1 MKGQTLRYFNHMYK
15 TAIITGAGRGIGK
28 ETALLLARNGLNIVV
43 CSRTQC
49 EIDSVIEEIKKL
61 SNNNNNAF
69 GMKCDVSKPLEV
81 NQLVQKTIDRFEG
94 VDILVN
100 NAGIAFISKLID
112 TSEEQWNMT
121 IDINLKGT
129 FLCIRAVLPSML
141 RNGSGVII
149 NVSSGAGK
157 IGFPNISTYCA
168 SKFGMIGLTESLAW
182 EVNDTNIR
190 VMAICPGEVNT
201 RMQEDLD
208 KEYHRENKSK
218 MLRPE
223 QIAQRIF
230 EMIFNNQHQYASG
243 QSVII
248 DT

>member
-1 MKGQTLRYFNHMYK
+1 MYK

-28 ETALLLARNGLNIVV
+28 ETALLLAKNGLNIAV

-61 SNNNNNAF
+61 KNNNSNAF

-112 TSEEQWNMT
+112 TSEEQWDKT

-129 FLCIRAVLPSML
+129 FLSTKAVLPFML

-157 IGFPNISTYCA
+157 IGFPNISAYCA

-182 EVNDTNIR
+182 EVSDTNIL

-223 QIAQRIF
+223 QIAQRIV
-230 EMIFNNQHQYASG
+230 EMIFNNRHQYVSG

>member
-1 MKGQTLRYFNHMYK
+1 MYK

-28 ETALLLARNGLNIVV
+28 ETALLLAKNGLNIAV

-61 SNNNNNAF
+61 KNNNINAF

-112 TSEEQWNMT
+112 TSEEQWDKT

-129 FLCIRAVLPSML
+129 FLSTKAVLPFML

-157 IGFPNISTYCA
+157 IGFPNISAYCA

-182 EVNDTNIR
+182 EVSDTNIL
-190 VMAICPGEVNT
+190 VMAICPDEVNT

-223 QIAQRIF
+223 QIAQRIV
-230 EMIFNNQHQYASG
+230 EMIFNNRHQYVSG

>member
-1 MKGQTLRYFNHMYK
+1 MYK

-28 ETALLLARNGLNIVV
+28 ETALLLAKNGLNIAV

-61 SNNNNNAF
+61 KNNNINAF

-112 TSEEQWNMT
+112 TSEEQWDKT

-129 FLCIRAVLPSML
+129 FLSTKAVLPFML

-149 NVSSGAGK
+149 NVSSGA
-157 IGFPNISTYCA
+157 
-168 SKFGMIGLTESLAW
+168 
-182 EVNDTNIR
+182 
-190 VMAICPGEVNT
+190 
-201 RMQEDLD
+201 
-208 KEYHRENKSK
+208 
-218 MLRPE
+218 
-223 QIAQRIF
+223 
-230 EMIFNNQHQYASG
+230 
-243 QSVII
+243 
-248 DT
+248 

>member
-1 MKGQTLRYFNHMYK
+1 MYK

-28 ETALLLARNGLNIVV
+28 ETALLLAKNGLNIAV

-61 SNNNNNAF
+61 KNNNSNAF

-112 TSEEQWNMT
+112 TSEEQWDKT

-129 FLCIRAVLPSML
+129 FLCTKAVLPFML

-157 IGFPNISTYCA
+157 IGFPNISAYCA

-182 EVNDTNIR
+182 EVSDTNIL

-201 RMQEDLD
+201 RMQEDLA

-223 QIAQRIF
+223 QIAQRIV
-230 EMIFNNQHQYASG
+230 EMIFNNRHQYVSG